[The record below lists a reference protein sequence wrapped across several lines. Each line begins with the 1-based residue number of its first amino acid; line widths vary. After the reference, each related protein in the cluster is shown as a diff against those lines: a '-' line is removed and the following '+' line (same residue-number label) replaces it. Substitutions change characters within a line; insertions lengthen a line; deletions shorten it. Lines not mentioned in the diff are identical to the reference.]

1 MPEVFATKI
10 AVNNTICTF
19 FQLILQVIHIDMYDE
34 ITILNNIH
42 KLVLNIM
49 IRGS

>member
-1 MPEVFATKI
+1 
-10 AVNNTICTF
+10 
-19 FQLILQVIHIDMYDE
+19 MYDE